1 MLTINAQESLTLL
14 LAFALRSAPRGTPEG
29 PHCMPVKLNNSRLV
43 GAFAAVAL
51 WTGAAQAENMRASY
65 RVSLIGLPIG
75 VAVASSSVEASH
87 YKVSLNV
94 RLTGLAALVSSL
106 KMALASSG
114 EYEGGAI
121 APTAYATTASNSRET
136 RTLRMAL
143 NAGTVRQVQ
152 YSPQW
157 DEDKSP
163 EHVPLTP
170 EHKRAILD
178 PLSAFIMPVADGANP
193 VGPAA
198 CARRVPVYDGYTRFD
213 VTLEFVGV
221 KEVQT
226 DGYAGPVTV
235 CSARYIPIAGHKVN
249 ARAIRFMAEN
259 KEMEVW
265 LAPVPN
271 VRVVV
276 PYRVSLM
283 TLAGT
288 AVIEASELRFTP

>member
-1 MLTINAQESLTLL
+1 MLVKMNMSSLGG
-14 LAFALRSAPRGTPEG
+14 AL
-29 PHCMPVKLNNSRLV
+29 
-43 GAFAAVAL
+43 AAVAL
-51 WTGAAQAENMRASY
+51 WSGAAQAENMRASY

-87 YKVSLNV
+87 YKVNLNV

-114 EYEGGAI
+114 ELEAGAI
-121 APTAYATTASNSRET
+121 APMAYATTASNSRET

-157 DEDKSP
+157 DEDRSP
-163 EHVPLTP
+163 EHVPLTA

-213 VTLEFVGV
+213 VALEFVGV
-221 KEVQT
+221 REVRT
-226 DGYAGPVTV
+226 EGYAGPVTV
-235 CSARYIPIAGHKVN
+235 CSARYFPIAGHKIN
-249 ARAIRFMAEN
+249 ARAIRFMADN
-259 KEMEVW
+259 RDMEVW

-271 VRVVV
+271 IRVVV